1 MATHGKTDGSRFYFA
16 AAADQSDRFSPAVGK
31 RLVWMAILLAIH
43 LGVVMAL
50 FLTIPYGKFAHGF
63 YRCAALLKWAIEK
76 RRGKQAGVTDN

>member
-1 MATHGKTDGSRFYFA
+1 M
-16 AAADQSDRFSPAVGK
+16 V
-31 RLVWMAILLAIH
+31 ILLAIH

-76 RRGKQAGVTDN
+76 RRGKQAGVTDK